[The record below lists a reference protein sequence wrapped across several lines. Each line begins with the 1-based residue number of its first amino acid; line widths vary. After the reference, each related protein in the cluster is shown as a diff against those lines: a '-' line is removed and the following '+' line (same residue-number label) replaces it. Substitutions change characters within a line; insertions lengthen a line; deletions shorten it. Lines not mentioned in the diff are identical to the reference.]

1 MALVVI
7 GVTIC
12 PSDTTGLPGTAG
24 GGGTIGAAAAGTGV
38 GAGGVSAIGN
48 NVTVGADD
56 GGAARLPLTTVPPG
70 NAVAIGGSSGRG
82 STAGAWAHAADPVS
96 RAALVS
102 HRRIPRMVCLAAVGG
117 RRPSGRPG
125 PLSPSSAGAVANLS
139 GCAGPAGRAGGAAA
153 GTVKWDDTD
162 LRTNCMNVVILR
174 DPDEAQR
181 FLLQGLW
188 FQRAVPPIAANVRHV
203 LEWAIEIA
211 AGGQPLPPVGVVA
224 DLGHAAFGTDRDTR
238 GPREPAI
245 IPHRPPALMRTYED
259 HVLGKVYADWS
270 FERASDAL
278 RRFQGRDR
286 ARGLAYVVKQLRD
299 RAGYGGVE
307 LSPGIIRTLIDAQP
321 DELLRRGWES
331 ITADG
336 PMPLLIDLYET
347 LIAAARRMAEVLG
360 LEDVVALE
368 QRTALADMGQYVA
381 HRQVLQIAGHLEAG
395 LPRHKVKPLAGRR
408 EVPTRVLDEDTYPVG
423 GFSSIST
430 KGTVESLLHSQLAYM
445 ERDPNERPDLFD
457 VKYLRDELYY
467 YSRDENQFLRR
478 RRVFLFCL
486 YPDLMK
492 ARFKDAEL
500 PAQRIVMV
508 LSLLLTAVKKL
519 SEWLSTDALKFEF
532 LLVQD
537 KDARPLAQEGA
548 LLEMLFRDQIENGTV
563 EVRHLAEP
571 VGPYAERRAERSMC
585 HVLNVSA
592 EGEHAR
598 TDLAI
603 STGLMVADPRP
614 VVRIG
619 FDEPIELPGDEPIES
634 WTATLERLLMV
645 WV

>member
-1 MALVVI
+1 
-7 GVTIC
+7 
-12 PSDTTGLPGTAG
+12 
-24 GGGTIGAAAAGTGV
+24 
-38 GAGGVSAIGN
+38 
-48 NVTVGADD
+48 
-56 GGAARLPLTTVPPG
+56 
-70 NAVAIGGSSGRG
+70 
-82 STAGAWAHAADPVS
+82 
-96 RAALVS
+96 
-102 HRRIPRMVCLAAVGG
+102 
-117 RRPSGRPG
+117 
-125 PLSPSSAGAVANLS
+125 
-139 GCAGPAGRAGGAAA
+139 
-153 GTVKWDDTD
+153 
-162 LRTNCMNVVILR
+162 MNVVILR

-188 FQRAVPPIAANVRHV
+188 LQRAVPPTAATVRHV
-203 LEWAIEIA
+203 LEWALEVA

-224 DLGHAAFGTDRDTR
+224 DLGHAAFGADRDNR
-238 GPREPAI
+238 APREPVAL
-245 IPHRPPALMRTYED
+245 PGLPPALMRTYED

-270 FERASDAL
+270 FERASDAM

-286 ARGLAYVVKQLRD
+286 ARGLAYVVKQFRD

-307 LSPGIIRTLIDAQP
+307 LSPGILRTLLEAQP
-321 DELLRRGWES
+321 DDLLRRGWES
-331 ITADG
+331 LAADG
-336 PMPLLIDLYET
+336 PLPLLIDLYES

-381 HRQVLQIAGHLEAG
+381 HRQVLQVANRLEAG

-445 ERDPNERPDLFD
+445 ERDADQRPDLFD

-478 RRVFLFCL
+478 RRSFVFCL
-486 YPDLMK
+486 FPDLVR
-492 ARFKDAEL
+492 ARFKDPDL
-500 PAQRIVMV
+500 PAQRIVLV
-508 LSLLLTAVKKL
+508 LGLLLTAVKKL

-532 LLVQD
+532 LLVREGET
-537 KDARPLAQEGA
+537 KPLAQEGA
-548 LLEMLFRDQIENGTV
+548 LLEMLFREQIENGTV
-563 EVRHLAEP
+563 EVRHFAEAP
-571 VGPYAERRAERSMC
+571 GPYADRRAQRSLC
-585 HVLNVSA
+585 HLLAVTAGGVDV
-592 EGEHAR
+592 R

-603 STGLMVADPRP
+603 RTDVTVAGPRP
-614 VVRIG
+614 EVRIG
-619 FDEPIELPGDEPIES
+619 YDEPTELPGDDPVES